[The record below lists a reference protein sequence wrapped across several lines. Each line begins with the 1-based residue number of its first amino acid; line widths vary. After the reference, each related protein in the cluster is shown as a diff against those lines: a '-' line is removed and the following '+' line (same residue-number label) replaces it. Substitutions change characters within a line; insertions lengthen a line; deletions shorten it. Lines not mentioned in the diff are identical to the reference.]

1 VTFDRLYTLRN
12 QLVHGGS
19 TWNSSVNRGQVTDGA
34 RILGD
39 IVPIIIHL
47 MMENPR
53 QLWGDPCYPVVE

>member
-1 VTFDRLYTLRN
+1 VAG
-12 QLVHGGS
+12 HGGS
-19 TWNSSVNRGQVTDGA
+19 TWNSSVNRVQVTDGA

-53 QLWGDPCYPVVE
+53 GGPHGHNPDNRRIMP

>member
-1 VTFDRLYTLRN
+1 MQIPGQFSV
-12 QLVHGGS
+12 QLN
-19 TWNSSVNRGQVTDGA
+19 T